1 MPRVSL
7 DAKGVL
13 FRVVLGA
20 ESVATTLDRKAIEAA
35 MGESWLARFLKFQAV
50 AQLQL
55 LCADR
60 QGEARGVSRGR
71 RRRFE

>member
-1 MPRVSL
+1 MRL
-7 DAKGVL
+7 ML
-13 FRVVLGA
+13 FLTVGPVFEIR
-20 ESVATTLDRKAIEAA
+20 
-35 MGESWLARFLKFQAV
+35 QAV

-60 QGEARGVSRGR
+60 QGEARGVSLGH

>member
-1 MPRVSL
+1 
-7 DAKGVL
+7 VL

-20 ESVATTLDRKAIEAA
+20 ESVATTLDRT
-35 MGESWLARFLKFQAV
+35 QAV